1 MDEHG
6 ITIAYL
12 ARLTGVS
19 SKTIAGYV
27 RLLRPLALQ
36 LDEDARLLR

>member
-1 MDEHG
+1 MNDCG

-12 ARLTGVS
+12 SRVTGVS

-27 RLLRPLALQ
+27 RLLRPIALE
-36 LDEDARLLR
+36 LDDGKVHRE